1 MIYLEILAAFLK
13 IGLISFGGG
22 YGAVPIIRDTVLS
35 HGWLTEDMFTY
46 FVAVSESTPG
56 PIMVNIATYVGSSQ
70 AGFFGALVATAGVV
84 LPSFVVILIITAI
97 LKNFMTRPGVLG
109 TLGGINACIAGLV
122 TATGIYMLATALVG
136 NISSPQ
142 PDAAAFIIAGIL
154 ILSSLIYKKLRGKK
168 LSPIIQIL
176 IAAVCGIFMY

>member
-1 MIYLEILAAFLK
+1 M
-13 IGLISFGGG
+13 
-22 YGAVPIIRDTVLS
+22 LS
-35 HGWLTEDMFTY
+35 
-46 FVAVSESTPG
+46 A
-56 PIMVNIATYVGSSQ
+56 
-70 AGFFGALVATAGVV
+70 
-84 LPSFVVILIITAI
+84 
-97 LKNFMTRPGVLG
+97 
-109 TLGGINACIAGLV
+109 
-122 TATGIYMLATALVG
+122 ALVG